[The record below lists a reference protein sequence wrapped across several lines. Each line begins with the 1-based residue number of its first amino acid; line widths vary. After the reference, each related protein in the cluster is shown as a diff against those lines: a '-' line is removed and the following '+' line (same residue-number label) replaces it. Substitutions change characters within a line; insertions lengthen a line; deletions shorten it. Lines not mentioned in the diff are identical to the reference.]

1 MHLLYVLPK
10 ITQRWSTFDLHV
22 FGLFCCKNTFSTMVK
37 FLFFHI
43 SIGVVIETLSEPL
56 PLLQFD
62 IYILCILCSFTIGRV
77 DLQLLTLCTSSI
89 SVVDQD
95 LLPLLIIESNLLC
108 IFLFHRFQS
117 LQWEWKVFWCIALID
132 SDGGIEPSWV
142 SLLRV
147 DTNMICAQLA
157 DHQLLL
163 VAVHKAC
170 QDFEFHL
177 VIVEISWLCVLL
189 RRHPLLSLVGW
200 FTFLVLLTF
209 PFGHSLFLLV
219 QQLLLL

>member
-1 MHLLYVLPK
+1 
-10 ITQRWSTFDLHV
+10 
-22 FGLFCCKNTFSTMVK
+22 MVE
-37 FLFFHI
+37 FRLFHI
-43 SIGVVIETLSEPL
+43 SIGVVIKTLSEPL

-77 DLQLLTLCTSSI
+77 DLQLLTLCTISI

-117 LQWEWKVFWCIALID
+117 PQWEWEVFIALIN

-142 SLLRV
+142 SLLRT
-147 DTNMICAQLA
+147 DANMICAQLA

-177 VIVEISWLCVLL
+177 FTVEISWLCVLL
-189 RRHPLLSLVGW
+189 RRHPLLNLVGW
-200 FTFLVLLTF
+200 FPFLVLLAF
-209 PFGHSLFLLV
+209 LFAHSFFLLL
-219 QQLLLL
+219 QQLLL